1 MSQTSSAMSLCSEK
15 LTLWILV
22 EGSPRPIKFPVEWNT
37 SPDLDD
43 LAHKLCKEKKT
54 FENVD
59 PESLEFFNHDDRINP
74 LRAGTLV
81 TNLSTTDAS
90 PLVIRYPFSNSE
102 DKIKYFYLFDF
113 ESIHPSHLHLSVYC
127 LEDGKKSSEEQVEN
141 EFAFNK
147 VVEDIKLNESGK
159 KAYGEWE
166 ISEVFE
172 KFLHKSG
179 SSVGDINQ
187 FDIEKFTQPDPEI
200 SDDIV
205 NSFIGEPR
213 ERKRPLFMLIVMREF
228 ISAFMIVAVEHV
240 QLKESK
246 LCLKSEEWLDG
257 SHGFG
262 PVDYSVHLEE
272 FVLLV
277 CEAKKEDFEKGAT
290 QNIVQMHS
298 AKINKKQKI
307 DETDMEPEPQV
318 QIYGIVTNALKW
330 YFLKWIGSPENP
342 QLEASGPH
350 FCKFDMTDAKKI
362 TNYIASIL
370 QMQVSGLGNHKKQL
384 KAQKE
389 VVKCFLSNQKHKHT
403 TYIFFAKELNEV
415 IFEVIE
421 KLEQSAKDLAEAINT
436 AEA

>member
-37 SPDLDD
+37 SPPDLDD

-74 LRAGTLV
+74 LRAGTLI

-102 DKIKYFYLFDF
+102 
-113 ESIHPSHLHLSVYC
+113 
-127 LEDGKKSSEEQVEN
+127 EDGKKSSEEQVEN

-159 KAYGEWE
+159 CEISLSIQIQEKKAYGEWE
-166 ISEVFE
+166 VSEVFE

-187 FDIEKFTQPDPEI
+187 FDI
-200 SDDIV
+200 
-205 NSFIGEPR
+205 
-213 ERKRPLFMLIVMREF
+213 
-228 ISAFMIVAVEHV
+228 
-240 QLKESK
+240 ESK

-330 YFLKWIGSPENP
+330 YFLKWIRSPENP

-370 QMQVSGLGNHKKQL
+370 QMQVSGLDL
-384 KAQKE
+384 E
-389 VVKCFLSNQKHKHT
+389 DL
-403 TYIFFAKELNEV
+403 KELSGRTKNELNKV
-415 IFEVIE
+415 DFEVIE

>member
-22 EGSPRPIKFPVEWNT
+22 EGSPRPMKFPVEWNT
-37 SPDLDD
+37 SPPDLDD

-102 DKIKYFYLFDF
+102 
-113 ESIHPSHLHLSVYC
+113 
-127 LEDGKKSSEEQVEN
+127 EDGKKSSKEQVEN

-159 KAYGEWE
+159 CEISLSIQIQGKKAYGEWE
-166 ISEVFE
+166 VSEVFE

-205 NSFIGEPR
+205 NSFI
-213 ERKRPLFMLIVMREF
+213 
-228 ISAFMIVAVEHV
+228 AVEHV

-262 PVDYSVHLEE
+262 PVDYSVDLEE

-277 CEAKKEDFEKGAT
+277 CEAKKKDFEKE
-290 QNIVQMHS
+290 
-298 AKINKKQKI
+298 NKQKQKI

-330 YFLKWIGSPENP
+330 YFLKWIRSPENP
-342 QLEASGPH
+342 QLEASGPR

-362 TNYIASIL
+362 ANYIASIL
-370 QMQVSGLGNHKKQL
+370 QMQVSGLEVIKFTIKEKNLRREL
-384 KAQKE
+384 KDLEDLKE
-389 VVKCFLSNQKHKHT
+389 LSGRTK
-403 TYIFFAKELNEV
+403 KELNKV
-415 IFEVIE
+415 VFEVIE